1 MRHAARALLKRPFTA
16 LPTSDAGYVAL
27 ANTIGALENGRGLVG
42 LAGVP
47 GLTEALDLLIGTL
60 KKVEATKANKEAVK
74 GLCEDATNLCDDIE
88 GVAKTVRQRVE
99 GIPCDSPDRGI
110 VENALSSA
118 KNLDLNIRIDGLKK
132 QLDEVLLEAR
142 TLADKP
148 WFTHFLRT
156 KQDADAITR
165 MREKINNAR
174 QNFQLQGG
182 IAIEVV
188 ARQSLR
194 AITKE
199 ADERVLEKLSPLGSA
214 SYRSGDNAGK
224 AQYLQATRKNV
235 FRELNAWVE
244 QSSRV
249 DAEDRVFVLVGAAG
263 TGKSTIASELC
274 RQLDD
279 SKRLGAS
286 FFFTRGLQ
294 GPNSALSF
302 FNTIAFQLATLLDS
316 DALHNAIVSAAREHL
331 KRGGGSQQQ
340 QMEYACEDLV
350 RGPLGQLFK
359 SESNPHSPI
368 FVVVDAL
375 DECTAEDIDAVPTL
389 LKLLLSC
396 TEYPSSPLRI
406 LLTSRPE
413 PDSVRHILNTHP
425 SVLRQTFRDIGDQTT
440 VDRDIEALIRNK
452 LSKHPTTLSWSD
464 ADPKIIRRIV
474 HHSEGVF
481 VYASTAV
488 EFLQQ
493 GHLSKELLDER
504 LGLLLSPDRHM
515 TLPRLHNLYL
525 TVLETAFPAESMYD
539 KQRARLQLVLN
550 AIAVG
555 RNDRVWRLA
564 GTIGVTPNQFMSILD
579 PLQAVI
585 DIRIRNS
592 TQGPKFRIMHTTF
605 RDFLLDPEKTKAL
618 PRPEFH
624 VDAAQAHATLAL
636 GCMRLGLYYVEKYM
650 PELLEESADM
660 LELCKLEGRDLR
672 DRLRENLGGKKVDE
686 PEHSVYALVNYVRL
700 DCAYHRGL
708 STSVQSVEMIETA
721 RRFDQIPTNVFRK
734 FIRAVGSVR
743 AAQHV

>member
-1 MRHAARALLKRPFTA
+1 MKPRQRLFR
-16 LPTSDAGYVAL
+16 SDAGYVTL

-47 GLTEALDLLIGTL
+47 GLTEALDVLIGTL

-74 GLCEDATNLCDDIE
+74 GLCEDATNLCNDIE
-88 GVAKTVRQRVE
+88 GVAKTVRHRVE
-99 GIPCDSPDRGI
+99 GIPRDSPDRGI

-132 QLDEVLLEAR
+132 QLDVVLLEAR

-148 WFTHFLRT
+148 RFTRFLRT

-224 AQYLQATRKNV
+224 AQYLEATRKNV
-235 FRELNAWVE
+235 FSELNAWVE
-244 QSSRV
+244 QGSRV
-249 DAEDRVFVLVGAAG
+249 DAEDRVFVLVGYAG
-263 TGKSTIASELC
+263 MGKSTIASELC
-274 RQLDD
+274 RQLDN

-286 FFFTRGLQ
+286 FFFTRGPQ

-340 QMEYACEDLV
+340 QMEYACKDLV
-350 RGPLGQLFK
+350 RGPLGQL
-359 SESNPHSPI
+359 SESKTNPHFPI

-396 TEYPSSPLRI
+396 TESPSSPLRI

-413 PDSVRHILNTHP
+413 PDAVRHILDAHP
-425 SVLRQTFRDIGDQTT
+425 SILRRTFRDIGDQDT
-440 VDRDIEALIRNK
+440 VDRDIEAVIRDK
-452 LSKHPTTLSWSD
+452 LSRQPISLAWST
-464 ADPKIIRRIV
+464 ANPACIEQLVNR
-474 HHSEGVF
+474 SEGVF

-488 EFLQQ
+488 EFLRQ
-493 GHLSKELLDER
+493 GDLSDHALNER
-504 LGLLLSPDRHM
+504 LALLLSPDRHIH
-515 TLPRLHNLYL
+515 LPHLENLYL
-525 TVLETAFPAESMYD
+525 TVLETAFPVSAMY
-539 KQRARLQLVLN
+539 KQLVDRISLVLGVISVCN
-550 AIAVG
+550 TGVDQG
-555 RNDRVWRLA
+555 REPRSLA
-564 GTIGVTPNQFMSILD
+564 TLIGIPHEEFMSILR
-579 PLQAVI
+579 PLGAVI
-585 DIRIRNS
+585 EIVQQDYN
-592 TQGPKFRIMHTTF
+592 PDWEPEFRFMHTTF

-636 GCMRLGLYYVEKYM
+636 RCMRLGLYYAEKYM
-650 PELLEESADM
+650 PELLEESSEI
-660 LELCKLEGRDLR
+660 LELRKLVYGDLL
-672 DRLRENLGGKKVDE
+672 DRLREKLRGKKVDE
-686 PEHSVYALVNYVRL
+686 PKHSVRALALYVYNY
-700 DCAYHRGL
+700 CAYHRGL
-708 STSVQSVEMIETA
+708 STSVQSAEMIETA
-721 RRFDQIPTNVFRK
+721 KRFDRIPTNVFK
-734 FIRAVGSVR
+734 VFTGAIWVVTP
-743 AAQHV
+743 